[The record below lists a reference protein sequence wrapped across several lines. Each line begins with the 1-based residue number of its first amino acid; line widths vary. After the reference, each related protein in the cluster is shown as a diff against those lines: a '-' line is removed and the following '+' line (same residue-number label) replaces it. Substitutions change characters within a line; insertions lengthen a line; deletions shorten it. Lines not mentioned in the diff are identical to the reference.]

1 MQKLNLYLAVVAMTA
16 MGLFAESSFAVVDTT
31 AITTAQSDLL
41 TYVAAILALAV
52 AVWSALRAVG
62 LFGKR

>member
-1 MQKLNLYLAVVAMTA
+1 MQKLNRYLAVAAVSV

-31 AITTAQSDLL
+31 AITSAQTDLL
-41 TYVAAILALAV
+41 TYIAAILALAI
-52 AVWSALRAVG
+52 AVWSAMRAVG